1 MRKTIG
7 KLFLILMLLVIYAP
21 ILILAVYSFTDSG
34 NIGSIHGFSMQNYV
48 TLFTKGELRD
58 NKGYGG
64 RKLFARCLCQ
74 QGRGG
79 CYDIPCDELYRR
91 YV

>member
-58 NKGYGG
+58 MIVGTVLLALVSSD
-64 RKLFARCLCQ
+64 RKSTRLNSSHTRPSRMPSSA
-74 QGRGG
+74 
-79 CYDIPCDELYRR
+79 
-91 YV
+91 

>member
-34 NIGSIHGFSMQNYV
+34 NIGSIHGF
-48 TLFTKGELRD
+48 
-58 NKGYGG
+58 
-64 RKLFARCLCQ
+64 
-74 QGRGG
+74 
-79 CYDIPCDELYRR
+79 PYRIMEHCSQR
-91 YV
+91 ASFGI

>member
-34 NIGSIHGFSMQNYV
+34 NIGSIHGFSMQ
-48 TLFTKGELRD
+48 
-58 NKGYGG
+58 
-64 RKLFARCLCQ
+64 
-74 QGRGG
+74 
-79 CYDIPCDELYRR
+79 IM
-91 YV
+91 

>member
-34 NIGSIHGFSMQNYV
+34 NIGSIHGFSMQFFCSFLDCHNSH
-48 TLFTKGELRD
+48 LSFNCKHFSPFL
-58 NKGYGG
+58 
-64 RKLFARCLCQ
+64 
-74 QGRGG
+74 
-79 CYDIPCDELYRR
+79 P
-91 YV
+91 

>member
-34 NIGSIHGFSMQNYV
+34 NLGSIHGFSMQNYV
-48 TLFTKGELRD
+48 TLGKSPLNSHVFMGTQNFTNCICKYSGLSIITNSQRILNME
-58 NKGYGG
+58 
-64 RKLFARCLCQ
+64 
-74 QGRGG
+74 
-79 CYDIPCDELYRR
+79 I
-91 YV
+91 